1 MIGVVGIKLNE
12 GSVKIKED
20 VPPQGITVDLRID
33 KISKTDDPGLANISF
48 SYDVNYVPKTGV
60 IKLGGEALLN
70 GEASVIE
77 KMVKNWKKKK
87 KLDEETAAIILNA
100 INPYVSYNALLIMRV
115 FNLPPHIAPPPIEI
129 AKKEK
134 RSK

>member
-20 VPPQGITVDLRID
+20 VPPQGITVDLKINN
-33 KISKTDDPGLANISF
+33 ISKTEEPGLANIGF
-48 SYDVNYVPKTGV
+48 SYDVTYLPKTGV
-60 IKLGGEALLN
+60 IKISGEALLN
-70 GEASVIE
+70 GEADVID
-77 KMVKNWKKKK
+77 KIVKNWKKKK
-87 KLDEETAAIILNA
+87 KLDEETAATILNA

-115 FNLPPHIAPPPIEI
+115 FNLPPHIAPPPIEVQP
-129 AKKEK
+129 KGK